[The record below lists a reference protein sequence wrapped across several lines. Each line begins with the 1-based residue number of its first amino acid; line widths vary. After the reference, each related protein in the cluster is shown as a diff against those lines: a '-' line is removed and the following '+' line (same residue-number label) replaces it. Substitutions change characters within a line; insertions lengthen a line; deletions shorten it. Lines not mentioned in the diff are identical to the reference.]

1 MGIYYNTQLY
11 YGRLL
16 SLHAYNRIRDT
27 APRTMLRQVA
37 GERFILHAPGQCIQV
52 GFMDPAISDQA
63 KDAGEIRLA
72 DAEKCIQNHE
82 EWREVPDEQLRQLD
96 ELVARAADDPGA
108 RPGLYVCEA
117 ESSTLEDIID
127 PWDGVVVKY
136 NLRVV

>member
-82 EWREVPDEQLRQLD
+82 EWHGRLTIREPGRGCTC
-96 ELVARAADDPGA
+96 ARRRAA
-108 RPGLYVCEA
+108 R
-117 ESSTLEDIID
+117 
-127 PWDGVVVKY
+127 
-136 NLRVV
+136 